1 MISKRAWRFLLFCYF
16 SPPLIL
22 IGIIFALGFYYRPT
36 VEYAYVDALD
46 LRETAPMPFFQRLLW
61 LGIPA
66 AVLAYVAGGVALVV
80 ATIRRR
86 RRA

>member
-1 MISKRAWRFLLFCYF
+1 MISKTAWRFLLLCYF

-22 IGIIFALGFYYRPT
+22 IGVIFALGFYYRPT

-46 LRETAPMPFFQRLLW
+46 LRESPGSFSQYVVW

-66 AVLAYVAGGVALVV
+66 AVLAYMVVGVVLVV